1 MGLGNTLDEAEAPG
15 TMVCHHPVTPLLDV
29 CKASREMM
37 LTCHQTRR
45 DFFDLLKT
53 PQELAEEQQ
62 AEKAQK
68 AKEGD
73 KGKDEQKPAQDNK
86 KTTESPLKEIFSQ
99 SGLGGL
105 VGNAHHGVGI
115 LPVS

>member
-1 MGLGNTLDEAEAPG
+1 
-15 TMVCHHPVTPLLDV
+15 
-29 CKASREMM
+29 M
-37 LTCHQTRR
+37 LTCRQTRG

-68 AKEGD
+68 AKEGG

-86 KTTESPLKEIFSQ
+86 KTAKNTLKEIFSQ

-105 VGNAHHGVGI
+105 VGNSHHGVGI
-115 LPVS
+115 LPVG

>member
-1 MGLGNTLDEAEAPG
+1 
-15 TMVCHHPVTPLLDV
+15 
-29 CKASREMM
+29 M
-37 LTCHQTRR
+37 LKCRQTRR

-62 AEKAQK
+62 AGKAQK

-73 KGKDEQKPAQDNK
+73 KAKDEQKPAQDNK
-86 KTTESPLKEIFSQ
+86 KATENTLKEIFSQ

-105 VGNAHHGVGI
+105 VGNGHHGVGL
-115 LPVS
+115 LPVG